1 MTMRARWVAAA
12 MAVALTT
19 GPAAAGL
26 LDAPPPALDGGAAA
40 TVVYRMGAVHY
51 EPGGW
56 VDTTITC
63 TNLASAPTVIALE
76 VFDENDRLAGE
87 VAKATAGPG
96 GKVSFATSESADL
109 PGAVVVPRLPAVDHG
124 KARVSASTTQLACTA
139 VNRVR
144 GSDGTTKEAALE
156 LVKKVGF

>member
-1 MTMRARWVAAA
+1 MKMRGRLVAAA
-12 MAVALTT
+12 MAITLTT

-26 LDAPPPALDGGAAA
+26 LDAPPPTLDGGTPG

-56 VDTTITC
+56 VDTSVTC
-63 TNLASAPTVIALE
+63 TNLSSAPAVIALE

-87 VAKATAGPG
+87 LAKATASAGA
-96 GKVSFATSESADL
+96 KVSFATSESADV

-124 KARVSASTTQLACTA
+124 KARISASTTQLACTA

-156 LVKKVGF
+156 LIKKVAY